1 MRMQI
6 MNTWKKLIVSSVLA
20 VVIID
25 GLAISA
31 IHNVYVQNNSTVT
44 VQTITLH
51 IYDEFP
57 NGDEFAKV

>member
-1 MRMQI
+1 MRKQI
-6 MNTWKKLIVSSVLA
+6 TNTRKKLIVSSVLA
-20 VVIID
+20 VVIIA
-25 GLAISA
+25 GSAISA

-51 IYDEFP
+51 TYDEFP